1 MLPIERLQ
9 KIQVILEE
17 REVVSIPE
25 LEKLLDASKAT
36 VYRDIKTLQKEGKL
50 QFVRGGISKAPYDRR
65 VELPYHVKRSSNVE
79 EKKRIAR
86 EAAEN
91 IHPNSTIWM
100 DSSTTV
106 YEMAKYL
113 RPDMNLKVLTNDL
126 VIGAELAVLPGVEAH
141 VIGGMIRKG
150 YFTLVGL
157 FALSN
162 LKGVQ
167 IDTAFF
173 GSDALSIKGGCML
186 LNSDEIA
193 LKQQVMAAS
202 AECLLLADHTKFN
215 TTAFMSFCR
224 AEDIDQIIT
233 GKELADSL
241 YDEYLAAD
249 INLLRV

>member
-126 VIGAELAVLPGVEAH
+126 MIGAAH

>member
-126 VIGAELAVLPGVEAH
+126 MIGAELAVLPGVEAH
-141 VIGGMIRKG
+141 VIGGMI
-150 YFTLVGL
+150 
-157 FALSN
+157 
-162 LKGVQ
+162 
-167 IDTAFF
+167 
-173 GSDALSIKGGCML
+173 
-186 LNSDEIA
+186 